1 MRDFI
6 GAPNRP
12 FVTEYRKERF
22 EEAIDHKRCVV
33 IEGIPTDTTM
43 IEIVY
48 LINQAKL
55 DVVDVF
61 IPFNLVTQRQLDKA
75 YVILMDPYAPY
86 ILTCSI
92 KNKMLRESTFKIRL
106 QKKYITF

>member
-22 EEAIDHKRCVV
+22 KQAIDQRRCVV
-33 IEGIPTDTTM
+33 LENIPTDTTM

-48 LINQAKL
+48 LINTAKL

-61 IPFNLVTQRQLDKA
+61 IPFNLVTQRQLNKA
-75 YVILMDPYAPY
+75 YVILMDRYAPY
-86 ILTCSI
+86 MLTCNI
-92 KNKMLRESTFKIRL
+92 KNKIIGENTFRIILR
-106 QKKYITF
+106 KKYITF

>member
-12 FVTEYRKERF
+12 FVTEYRKSRF
-22 EEAIDHKRCVV
+22 EQAIDQKRCVV
-33 IEGIPTDTTM
+33 IENIPSDSTV

-48 LINQAKL
+48 LINHFKL

-61 IPFNLVTQRQLDKA
+61 IPFNLVTQQQLEKA
-75 YVILMDPYAPY
+75 YVILMDRYAPV
-86 ILTCSI
+86 
-92 KNKMLRESTFKIRL
+92 MLMAGVKKRPLYSVKL